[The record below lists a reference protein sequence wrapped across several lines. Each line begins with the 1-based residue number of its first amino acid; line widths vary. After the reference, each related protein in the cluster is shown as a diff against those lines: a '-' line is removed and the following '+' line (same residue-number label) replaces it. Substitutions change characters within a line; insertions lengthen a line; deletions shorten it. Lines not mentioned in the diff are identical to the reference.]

1 MKMLLWVWILAPWV
15 FALLSLGLACV
26 LTEILRLRTARNRR
40 NNRDDLSLL
49 TGGLADEIDCFF
61 DSYMA
66 SFGHA
71 LHVTED
77 GDVLRVRF
85 YARQRYFSIYEDSAG
100 GVSQLPPETR
110 RAVILAYTTARSML
124 DGLAAHTS
132 LLEKHEALS
141 LTGTVGSA
149 DNILL
154 QRLTENTRQLKVLH
168 EMMCAV
174 TEQALAQLRQGD
186 VR

>member
-1 MKMLLWVWILAPWV
+1 M
-15 FALLSLGLACV
+15 
-26 LTEILRLRTARNRR
+26 
-40 NNRDDLSLL
+40 SLL

-124 DGLAAHTS
+124 
-132 LLEKHEALS
+132 
-141 LTGTVGSA
+141 
-149 DNILL
+149 
-154 QRLTENTRQLKVLH
+154 
-168 EMMCAV
+168 
-174 TEQALAQLRQGD
+174 
-186 VR
+186 

>member
-1 MKMLLWVWILAPWV
+1 MLLWVWILAPWF

-26 LTEILRLRTARNRR
+26 LTEILRLRATRSRGR
-40 NNRDDLSLL
+40 DRDDVSLL
-49 TGGLADEIDCFF
+49 TGGLADEIDSFC

-66 SFGHA
+66 SVGHA

-77 GDVLRVRF
+77 GDVLRGRF

-100 GVSQLPPETR
+100 GVSRLPPETR

-124 DGLAAHTS
+124 DGLAAHTL
-132 LLEKHEALS
+132 LLEKYEALS
-141 LTGTVGSA
+141 LTGTVGNA

-154 QRLTENTRQLKVLH
+154 QRLVENTRQLKALH
-168 EMMCAV
+168 EMVCAV
-174 TEQALAQLRQGD
+174 TEQTLVQLRQGD

>member
-1 MKMLLWVWILAPWV
+1 MLLWIWILAPWV

-40 NNRDDLSLL
+40 NYRDDVSLL

-61 DSYMA
+61 DS
-66 SFGHA
+66 
-71 LHVTED
+71 
-77 GDVLRVRF
+77 
-85 YARQRYFSIYEDSAG
+85 
-100 GVSQLPPETR
+100 
-110 RAVILAYTTARSML
+110 
-124 DGLAAHTS
+124 
-132 LLEKHEALS
+132 
-141 LTGTVGSA
+141 
-149 DNILL
+149 

>member
-1 MKMLLWVWILAPWV
+1 MKMLLWIWILAPWF
-15 FALLSLGLACV
+15 FALLSPGLACV

-40 NNRDDLSLL
+40 NNRDDVSLL

-66 SFGHA
+66 S
-71 LHVTED
+71 
-77 GDVLRVRF
+77 
-85 YARQRYFSIYEDSAG
+85 G

-141 LTGTVGSA
+141 PTGTEGSA

-168 EMMCAV
+168 EMICAV

>member
-1 MKMLLWVWILAPWV
+1 MKMLLWVTILAPWV
-15 FALLSLGLACV
+15 FAFLSLSLACV
-26 LTEILRLRTARNRR
+26 LTEILRLRTARNRG
-40 NNRDDLSLL
+40 NDRDDMSLL
-49 TGGLADEIDCFF
+49 AGGLADEIDCFC

-71 LHVTED
+71 LHATED
-77 GDVLRVRF
+77 GEVLRVRF
-85 YARQRYFSIYEDSAG
+85 YTRQRYFSIYEDSAG
-100 GVSQLPPETR
+100 GVSRLPPETR

-149 DNILL
+149 DHILL

-168 EMMCAV
+168 EMMRAV